1 MTISSIPIS
10 SFVRCVVPMNSI
22 FAVWPF
28 PLLEKKG
35 NKEKHKLFLGTNAFL
50 RYNVTTRAGSDE
62 SSYYEPAPRGNGFRL
77 SGTGNTQQEEQ
88 ETGNIK

>member
-1 MTISSIPIS
+1 
-10 SFVRCVVPMNSI
+10 MNFI

-35 NKEKHKLFLGTNAFL
+35 NKEKHKLFIGTNAFL
-50 RYNVTTRAGSDE
+50 RYAVTTRTSSDQ
-62 SSYYEPAPRGNGFRL
+62 SRAPRGNGFRL